1 MRNYDTSPVLRQPAE
16 AAAKVVQLAA
26 ADPTVITSA
35 SDIITAAK
43 TSALKG
49 GLTGL
54 TTLNV
59 QTLAADPAVLA
70 ACVPF
75 IEAAMNVS
83 GPYWAAVVPQVPA
96 VPKVN
101 HE

>member
-1 MRNYDTSPVLRQPAE
+1 M
-16 AAAKVVQLAA
+16 QLATV
-26 ADPTVITSA
+26 DPIVLNSA
-35 SDIITAAK
+35 SDIITAAR

-54 TTLNV
+54 TNLNV
-59 QTLAADPAVLA
+59 QHLAADPTVLA

-75 IEAAMNVS
+75 VEAAMNVS

-96 VPKVN
+96 VPKVTTSKAVQPP
-101 HE
+101 HCAAIRS